1 MGVTTFINTNYNFF
15 GDPVMPVI
23 VRPRRR
29 ISPSRHR
36 RASSPG
42 EGVGGRFFFD
52 FGAVRTI
59 ATRLHASSRD
69 SMEMNRI
76 SEVEAPQH
84 VKTRRSHV
92 SFLAGRDHATLSGL
106 LAAHVI

>member
-42 EGVGGRFFFD
+42 EEGVSGFFSD
-52 FGAVRTI
+52 FEG
-59 ATRLHASSRD
+59 SSRD
-69 SMEMNRI
+69 SVRTGSLKDQRPPIFIIDGHELM
-76 SEVEAPQH
+76 A
-84 VKTRRSHV
+84 
-92 SFLAGRDHATLSGL
+92 
-106 LAAHVI
+106 